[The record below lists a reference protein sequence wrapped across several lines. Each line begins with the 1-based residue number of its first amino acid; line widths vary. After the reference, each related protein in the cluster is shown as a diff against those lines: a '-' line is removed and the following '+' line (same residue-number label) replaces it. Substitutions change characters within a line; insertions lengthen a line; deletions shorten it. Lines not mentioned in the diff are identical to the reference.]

1 MSSRNLKFG
10 DSLVVK
16 EYGDD
21 IVVNRQMVSTPFDH
35 EVWGYDRFWV
45 DTLNQHFVFSTPIYR
60 KNSMD
65 DDTKLR
71 ATCWAAIMY
80 KTGIDEMNQNINT
93 VPVEVVSLGKPY
105 VVAYLR
111 AVHEYEYSEISEQF
125 DLSESTISQY
135 LSDVAWLRR

>member
-1 MSSRNLKFG
+1 MSSRDLKYG
-10 DSLVVK
+10 DSFVVK

-21 IVVNRQMVSTPFDH
+21 IVENRQTGRTSFDH

-45 DTLNQHFVFSTPIYR
+45 DTPHKHFVFSTPIYW
-60 KNSMD
+60 KKSVD
-65 DDTKLR
+65 DDTRLR